1 MSSRQSLISYLTVYE
16 AYNSGN
22 GENELFMDEIYGK
35 DNTITYIGH
44 DMLVEEITFDLD
56 EIYRKK

>member
-1 MSSRQSLISYLTVYE
+1 MSSRQSLISYLIVYE

-44 DMLVEEITFDLD
+44 DMLVEE
-56 EIYRKK
+56 

>member
-1 MSSRQSLISYLTVYE
+1 MYE